1 MSERFVSM
9 RAYLKALYK
18 YNLLLIC
25 CALLSFPFTAV
36 DSYNHQCVDVV
47 VVYVTVLASKCV
59 RRMYL
64 TNHLLTYLLS
74 Y

>member
-1 MSERFVSM
+1 MPERFVSM

-18 YNLLLIC
+18 YNLLLLC

-36 DSYNHQCVDVV
+36 DSYNYQCVDVI

-59 RRMYL
+59 RRMHL